1 MQERASGCEPDDSG
15 ADDQDVV
22 LAVHGR
28 TISFTMISLLDPG
41 QDVRRRARST
51 TGASATHPEND
62 GYRIVVGAQPY
73 AAGRHRRTAA
83 VTVVG
88 PPGELSI

>member
-1 MQERASGCEPDDSG
+1 
-15 ADDQDVV
+15 
-22 LAVHGR
+22 
-28 TISFTMISLLDPG
+28 MISLLDPG